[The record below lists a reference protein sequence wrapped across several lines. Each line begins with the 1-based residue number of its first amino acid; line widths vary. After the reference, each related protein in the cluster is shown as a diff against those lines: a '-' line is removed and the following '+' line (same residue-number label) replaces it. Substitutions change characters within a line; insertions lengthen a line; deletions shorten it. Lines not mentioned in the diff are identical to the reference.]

1 MDYNFIIDPKTNK
14 THSIFSKYG
23 RNLLKSFLKE
33 YMTGG
38 VGNKD
43 YTPEQGNV
51 NNSNN
56 NNVNTQVDERARLN
70 RLAET
75 SNTNETMIGR
85 NVRNPV
91 RDPERRSRLLDDS
104 YWLGSRQ

>member
-43 YTPEQGNV
+43 YTPEQGK
-51 NNSNN
+51 SFLDKRHA
-56 NNVNTQVDERARLN
+56 NTLVDDRARLDI
-70 RLAET
+70 LAET
-75 SNTNETMIGR
+75 SNTNETMRGL
-85 NVRNPV
+85 NV
-91 RDPERRSRLLDDS
+91 RDPERRRRLLDDS
-104 YWLGSRQ
+104 YWLRPRQ

>member
-43 YTPEQGNV
+43 YTPEQGNE

-56 NNVNTQVDERARLN
+56 NNVNTQVDEEQD
-70 RLAET
+70 RLAN
-75 SNTNETMIGR
+75 SNTNETMRGR
-85 NVRNPV
+85 NV
-91 RDPERRSRLLDDS
+91 RDPERRILLDDS
-104 YWLGSRQ
+104 R

>member
-43 YTPEQGNV
+43 YTPEQGNE

-56 NNVNTQVDERARLN
+56 NNVNTQVNERARLD

-75 SNTNETMIGR
+75 SNTNETMRGL
-85 NVRNPV
+85 NVRA
-91 RDPERRSRLLDDS
+91 PERRRILLDDS
-104 YWLGSRQ
+104 RWLRPRQ

>member
-43 YTPEQGNV
+43 YTPEQGNE

-56 NNVNTQVDERARLN
+56 NNVNSQVDERARLD

-75 SNTNETMIGR
+75 SNTNETMRGL
-85 NVRNPV
+85 NV
-91 RDPERRSRLLDDS
+91 RDPERRRILLDDS
-104 YWLGSRQ
+104 RWLRPRQ

>member
-1 MDYNFIIDPKTNK
+1 MELAIKIIP
-14 THSIFSKYG
+14 
-23 RNLLKSFLKE
+23 
-33 YMTGG
+33 
-38 VGNKD
+38 
-43 YTPEQGNV
+43 PEQGNE

>member
-38 VGNKD
+38 VGNKN
-43 YTPEQGNV
+43 YTPRTGKRKQFK
-51 NNSNN
+51 
-56 NNVNTQVDERARLN
+56 
-70 RLAET
+70 
-75 SNTNETMIGR
+75 
-85 NVRNPV
+85 
-91 RDPERRSRLLDDS
+91 
-104 YWLGSRQ
+104 